1 MGILS
6 VSELNHIV
14 SATLSSNSKFSTIG
28 VKGEISGLK
37 KHSSGH
43 MYFALKDENAIIN
56 CVMFYDCVKKLRF
69 APKDGDNVTVV
80 GAVEIYEKNGKY
92 QIKAREIIQN
102 VQPKQQENDFEILKQ
117 ELWQMGVFDPKNKKK
132 LPEFPQKIAVVTSTD
147 GAVIYDIKKV
157 LQRRFPS
164 VKLCVFKAQVQGA
177 AALKQLPIAIHEAD
191 KSGCD
196 VIILARGGGAELD
209 FSVFNS
215 RELAIAVYNCFTPI
229 VSAIGHEINTTLC
242 DYAADVRAA
251 TPSEAAEIC
260 VPDKQECKKQLDFIM
275 ERINYAFSRN
285 IDVQLNMLKSFSQKL
300 EDSNP
305 CNKLKQDYE
314 QCKSL
319 ADRLNN
325 KMLRCVMR
333 ESENLNSLYARLCQT
348 CINAVAG
355 AGTFRVLKN
364 GEPIKN
370 INELEYGD
378 NILICDIHGENRPA
392 VVCKKREV

>member
-1 MGILS
+1 MGVLS

-14 SATLSSNSKFSTIG
+14 SATLSSNPKFFTVG
-28 VKGEISGLK
+28 VRGEISGLK
-37 KHSSGH
+37 THSSGH
-43 MYFALKDENAIIN
+43 MYFSLKDENAVIN

-69 APKDGDNVTVV
+69 SPKDGDSVTVV

-92 QIKAREIIQN
+92 QIKAREIILN
-102 VQPKQQENDFEILKQ
+102 ALPKKQENALENLKR
-117 ELWQMGVFDPKNKKK
+117 ELLQMGVFNSENKKK
-132 LPEFPQKIAVVTSTD
+132 LPEFPQKIAVVTSAD
-147 GAVIYDIKKV
+147 GAVIHDIKKV
-157 LQRRFPS
+157 LQRRFPA
-164 VKLCVFKAQVQGA
+164 VKLYVFKAQVQGA
-177 AALKQLPIAIHEAD
+177 AALKQLPDAIHEAD

-196 VIILARGGGAELD
+196 VIILARGGGAEFD

-215 RELAIAVYNCFTPI
+215 RELAMAVYNCFTPI
-229 VSAIGHEINTTLC
+229 VSAIGHEINITLC

-260 VPDKQECKKQLDFIM
+260 VPDREECRKQLDFIM
-275 ERINYAFSRN
+275 ERINYAFLRN
-285 IDVQLNMLKSFSQKL
+285 VDGQFSLLEKISEKL
-300 EDSNP
+300 ENANP
-305 CNKLKQDYE
+305 CVKLKQDYE
-314 QCKSL
+314 ECRSL

-325 KMLRCVMR
+325 KMLKCVMR

-355 AGTFRVLKN
+355 AGTFRILKN
-364 GEPIKN
+364 GEPIRN

-378 NILICDIHGENRPA
+378 NILICDIYGENRPA